1 MAELREPKTKKAE
14 QTKAMILREA
24 FKLFLMKGYENATMV
39 ELMKATG
46 LSRGAIFYYAE
57 DKFSLFKEVA
67 DKFLLESQS
76 FHTKIDY
83 DSCTSFYV
91 FIQEY
96 VKLIRT
102 VTDDL
107 MSIPGNTS
115 EAYIG
120 LIFQTSRYYPG
131 FDRKISLSFEQEHL
145 MWERALRDAI
155 KRGEIRSDIDIKQV
169 SRQFWHTY
177 LGYSLEVCF
186 RHNVDADELYTL
198 YMIIYETIK
207 L

>member
-1 MAELREPKTKKAE
+1 MAELREPKTRKAE
-14 QTKAMILREA
+14 QTKAVILQEA

-76 FHTKIDY
+76 FYTKINY
-83 DSCTSFYV
+83 ESCTSFYA
-91 FIQEY
+91 FIKEY
-96 VKLIRT
+96 IRLIKT

-115 EAYIG
+115 QAYIG
-120 LIFQTSRYYPG
+120 LIFQTARYYPE
-131 FDRKISLSFEQEHL
+131 FNEKINDLFEQEHL
-145 MWERALRDAI
+145 MWERALEDGI
-155 KRGEIRSDIDIKQV
+155 NRGEIRADIDRKQIAC
-169 SRQFWHTY
+169 QFWHAY

-186 RHNVDADELYTL
+186 RQNVNADELYTL
-198 YMIIYETIK
+198 YMIIYDTIK
-207 L
+207 I

>member
-1 MAELREPKTKKAE
+1 MAELREPKTRKAE
-14 QTKAMILREA
+14 QTRTMILREA

-76 FHTKIDY
+76 FYTKIDY
-83 DSCTSFYV
+83 DNCTSFHT
-91 FIQEY
+91 FIKEY
-96 VKLIRT
+96 VRLIGA

-107 MSIPGNTS
+107 MSISGNTS
-115 EAYIG
+115 QAYIG
-120 LIFQTSRYYPG
+120 LFFQTARYYPE
-131 FDRKISLSFEQEHL
+131 FNKKVNDLFEQEYL
-145 MWERALRDAI
+145 MWERALKDAMI
-155 KRGEIRSDIDIKQV
+155 RGEVRSDINIKQI

-177 LGYSLEVCF
+177 LGYSLEICF
-186 RHNVDADELYTL
+186 RQNIDTGELYTL
-198 YMIIYETIK
+198 YMIIYNTIK
-207 L
+207 K